1 VFMKQIALFGGSAY
15 ISICSLSL
23 SLSPICSPNFSF
35 LGGVGKK
42 N

>member
-1 VFMKQIALFGGSAY
+1 MFMKQIALFGGSASFY
-15 ISICSLSL
+15 LYSLSHL
-23 SLSPICSPNFSF
+23 FVVPNFSF